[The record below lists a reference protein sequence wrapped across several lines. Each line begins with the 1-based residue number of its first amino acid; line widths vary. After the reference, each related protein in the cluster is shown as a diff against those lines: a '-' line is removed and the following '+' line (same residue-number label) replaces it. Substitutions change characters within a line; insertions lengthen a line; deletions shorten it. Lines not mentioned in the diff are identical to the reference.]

1 MDLTKVVVASTV
13 ENPILVGVKRWAM
26 EYNEQ
31 WRKEEDVTES
41 IKTYMVQFDKKV
53 AEAKKVD
60 EEMGEPDEDGWVT
73 VTRQDKKKAASSKL
87 LLPPGERGENGQDS
101 GIKEKI

>member
-31 WRKEEDVTES
+31 WRKEEEVTES
-41 IKTYMVQFDKKV
+41 IETYMVQFDKKV

-73 VTRQDKKKAASSKL
+73 VTRQDRKKPASVKV
-87 LLPPGERGENGQDS
+87 PKEQEEGGRGKKNRR
-101 GIKEKI
+101 KK